1 MTSRPCACCMN
12 CPCCPGCNCCKKCLK
27 LCGPKQSSLCWKFV
41 FTDERNCDCCYCPH
55 EDDTT
60 CQCCHCAFSE
70 SPNCRWCCC
79 SCANNRNCKCLCC
92 TEENNECQCYESRC
106 CTFPYLPYRRGAKL
120 RKRSRGASDTS
131 VITLDKEPSGHAF
144 IDQLVC
150 PLCQRMFL
158 RPFMLPCNHCI
169 CDKCIMQS
177 RLNAEITESFYIITC
192 PICNKAHCLPFSK
205 KMYLR
210 INYLR
215 ARLARKYMRRYGFLR
230 WRFDKSYVPI
240 YCQICDE
247 QKADKRCLSC
257 QLNYCNLCLRNYHQD
272 ISTLNHAYAKISDDI
287 WEDKN
292 CLIHGETL
300 LSKYCLEDHELLCE
314 LCAEAQHNDHNKVS
328 LSVACTK
335 MSAMLFTT
343 IAKFKKVRYVIDNDL
358 MEVLVLKNN
367 FKSYKETKRKEI
379 RNGFMRLRMIIQER
393 EKELMEAV
401 ENLELQK
408 QKALCEF
415 ANHATRKIDQMD
427 SLMQYSKEALKEQSP
442 IAFLQSAWSLIKEVE
457 DIIASLYQPNPY
469 LKEDPIKHLKV
480 NFEELAENLVS
491 IFPSIRN
498 KLRYEQMNKSPYP
511 CSSDVMIPRT
521 VSSAHISNPLGLNR
535 SFSLSS
541 FHSLAD
547 QTFMSNELHIRPKS
561 SPPTELKGN
570 QLYSIWNA
578 SSDTSK
584 DIRNYPSYGP
594 SYNPDGQE
602 ESSLPPGLVV
612 IYQTLV
618 YPTIAKLY
626 WTCPTEEV
634 DSFEIA
640 YYELLDEEAAESL
653 IQPQL
658 IGVLTG
664 IVQQNLEIH
673 NLSPNTEYLFK
684 VRAVNDNGPGEWSEV
699 CKVMTPDVRAKAK
712 ARWGLL
718 RNVQSAFRR

>member
-1 MTSRPCACCMN
+1 
-12 CPCCPGCNCCKKCLK
+12 
-27 LCGPKQSSLCWKFV
+27 
-41 FTDERNCDCCYCPH
+41 
-55 EDDTT
+55 
-60 CQCCHCAFSE
+60 
-70 SPNCRWCCC
+70 
-79 SCANNRNCKCLCC
+79 
-92 TEENNECQCYESRC
+92 
-106 CTFPYLPYRRGAKL
+106 
-120 RKRSRGASDTS
+120 
-131 VITLDKEPSGHAF
+131 
-144 IDQLVC
+144 
-150 PLCQRMFL
+150 
-158 RPFMLPCNHCI
+158 
-169 CDKCIMQS
+169 MQS

-247 QKADKRCLSC
+247 KKADKRCLSC

-272 ISTLNHAYAKISDDI
+272 ISSLNHVY
-287 WEDKN
+287 
-292 CLIHGETL
+292 
-300 LSKYCLEDHELLCE
+300 
-314 LCAEAQHNDHNKVS
+314 AQHSDHNKVS

-393 EKELMEAV
+393 EKEMMEAV

-408 QKALCEF
+408 QKALFEF
-415 ANHATRKIDQMD
+415 ASHATRKIDQMD

-498 KLRYEQMNKSPYP
+498 KLRYEQMNRSPYP
-511 CSSDVMIPRT
+511 CGSDVMIPRT
-521 VSSAHISNPLGLNR
+521 VSSAHIPNPLGLNR
-535 SFSLSS
+535 SLSLSS
-541 FHSLAD
+541 LNSLPYQA
-547 QTFMSNELHIRPKS
+547 FMSNELHIRPKS

-570 QLYSIWNA
+570 QLYSVWNA
-578 SSDTSK
+578 ASDTSK
-584 DIRNYPSYGP
+584 DIRNDPSYGP
-594 SYNPDGQE
+594 SYNPDIQE
-602 ESSLPPGLVV
+602 ESSSPPGLVV

-684 VRAVNDNGPGEWSEV
+684 VRAINEHGPGEWSEV
-699 CKVMTPDVRAKAK
+699 CKKHFYNIPFNILKR
-712 ARWGLL
+712 
-718 RNVQSAFRR
+718 

>member
-1 MTSRPCACCMN
+1 MSGRACACCMT

-27 LCGPKQSSLCWKFV
+27 ICGPKQSSLCWQFM

-60 CQCCHCAFSE
+60 CQCCHCACSE

-92 TEENNECQCYESRC
+92 TEDNNECQCYESRC

-120 RKRSRGASDTS
+120 RRSRGTSNTS
-131 VITLDKEPSGHAF
+131 VISLDKEPSGHAF

-150 PLCQRMFL
+150 PLCQRMFI

-169 CDKCIMQS
+169 CDRCIMQS
-177 RLNAEITESFYIITC
+177 RLNAEITESFYVLTC
-192 PICNKAHCLPFSK
+192 PICKRAHCLPFSK
-205 KMYLR
+205 RMYLR

-240 YCQICDE
+240 YCQVCDE
-247 QKADKRCLSC
+247 QKASKRCLSC
-257 QLNYCNLCLRNYHQD
+257 QLNYCNVCLRNCHQE
-272 ISTLNHAYAKISDDI
+272 ISSQNHAYAKITDDI

-292 CLIHGETL
+292 CLIHGDSL
-300 LSKYCLEDHELLCE
+300 LSKYCLDDHELICE
-314 LCAEAQHNDHNKVS
+314 YCAETQHSDHNKVS
-328 LSVACTK
+328 LAIGCSR
-335 MSAMLFTT
+335 MSAALFAA
-343 IAKFKKVRYVIDNDL
+343 IAKFKKVRYVVDNDL
-358 MEVLVLKNN
+358 MEVLVLKSN
-367 FKSYKETKRKEI
+367 FKSYKETKRREI
-379 RNGFMRLRMIIQER
+379 RNGFMRLRMILQER

-401 ENLELQK
+401 ENLEIEK
-408 QKALCEF
+408 QKALYEF

-427 SLMQYSKEALKEQSP
+427 SLMQYSKEALKEESP
-442 IAFLQSAWSLIKEVE
+442 IAFLQSARCLVKEIE
-457 DIIASLYQPNPY
+457 DIIASVYQPNPH

-480 NFEELAENLVS
+480 NFEELSENLVS
-491 IFPSIRN
+491 IFPSLHS
-498 KLRYEQMNKSPYP
+498 KLRYEKMNKCPYP

-521 VSSAHISNPLGLNR
+521 VSSAQIPNPLGLNR

-541 FHSLAD
+541 FHSLYD
-547 QTFMSNELHIRPKS
+547 QTFMNNELSTRPKS
-561 SPPTELKGN
+561 SPPMELKGN
-570 QLYSIWNA
+570 QLYAIWNA

-584 DIRNYPSYGP
+584 DTRNYPDYGVN
-594 SYNPDGQE
+594 YNPELQE
-602 ESSLPPGLVV
+602 ETSSAPGLVV
-612 IYQTLV
+612 VYQTLV
-618 YPTIAKLY
+618 YPTVAKIY
-626 WTCPTEEV
+626 WTCPTEDV
-634 DSFEIA
+634 DSFEVA
-640 YYELLDEEAAESL
+640 YYEVLDEEAPENL
-653 IQPQL
+653 IQSQL

-684 VRAVNDNGPGEWSEV
+684 VRAVNENGPGEWSEV
-699 CKVMTPDVRAKAK
+699 CKVMTPDVRSRVK

-718 RNVQSAFRR
+718 RNVQSAFRK

>member
-1 MTSRPCACCMN
+1 MKGTVTVATAHMMMTP
-12 CPCCPGCNCCKKCLK
+12 P
-27 LCGPKQSSLCWKFV
+27 
-41 FTDERNCDCCYCPH
+41 
-55 EDDTT
+55 
-60 CQCCHCAFSE
+60 
-70 SPNCRWCCC
+70 
-79 SCANNRNCKCLCC
+79 
-92 TEENNECQCYESRC
+92 
-106 CTFPYLPYRRGAKL
+106 
-120 RKRSRGASDTS
+120 ASAVTVHS
-131 VITLDKEPSGHAF
+131 
-144 IDQLVC
+144 
-150 PLCQRMFL
+150 
-158 RPFMLPCNHCI
+158 
-169 CDKCIMQS
+169 
-177 RLNAEITESFYIITC
+177 
-192 PICNKAHCLPFSK
+192 
-205 KMYLR
+205 
-210 INYLR
+210 
-215 ARLARKYMRRYGFLR
+215 
-230 WRFDKSYVPI
+230 
-240 YCQICDE
+240 
-247 QKADKRCLSC
+247 QKAPTVAGAAAPVLIIETASACAVLRRIMNVSAMKVGVALFHICHTDVE
-257 QLNYCNLCLRNYHQD
+257 LNY
-272 ISTLNHAYAKISDDI
+272 
-287 WEDKN
+287 E
-292 CLIHGETL
+292 
-300 LSKYCLEDHELLCE
+300 
-314 LCAEAQHNDHNKVS
+314 
-328 LSVACTK
+328 
-335 MSAMLFTT
+335 
-343 IAKFKKVRYVIDNDL
+343 KVRYVIDNDL

-408 QKALCEF
+408 QKALYEF

-511 CSSDVMIPRT
+511 CSSDIMIPRT

-594 SYNPDGQE
+594 SYNPDVQE
-602 ESSLPPGLVV
+602 ESSSPPGLVV

-618 YPTIAKLY
+618 YPTIAKVHPDYKRNSSRNCEKL
-626 WTCPTEEV
+626 EEV

-640 YYELLDEEAAESL
+640 YYEVLDEEAAESL

-699 CKVMTPDVRAKAK
+699 CKVMTPDVRAKVK

>member
-1 MTSRPCACCMN
+1 MPGRACACCMT

-27 LCGPKQSSLCWKFV
+27 ICGPKQSSLCWEFM

-55 EDDTT
+55 DDDSS
-60 CQCCHCAFSE
+60 CQCCHCAFSQ

-106 CTFPYLPYRRGAKL
+106 CAFPYLPYRRGARL
-120 RKRSRGASDTS
+120 RRSRGASDTS
-131 VITLDKEPSGHAF
+131 VISLDKEPSGHAF

-150 PLCQRMFL
+150 PLCERMFV

-169 CDKCIMQS
+169 CDRCIMRS
-177 RLNAEITESFYIITC
+177 RLNAEITENFYIVTC
-192 PICNKAHCLPFSK
+192 PICKKAHCLPFSK

-240 YCQICDE
+240 YCQACDE
-247 QKADKRCLSC
+247 RKAEKRCMSC
-257 QLNYCNLCLRNYHQD
+257 QMNYCNLCLRNYHQD
-272 ISTLNHAYAKISDDI
+272 ITFQNHAYTKLGGEI

-292 CLIHGETL
+292 CLIHGDSL
-300 LSKYCLEDHELLCE
+300 LSKYCLDDHELICE
-314 LCAEAQHNDHNKVS
+314 YCAEAQHSDHNKVTFQ
-328 LSVACTK
+328 VACSK
-335 MSAMLFTT
+335 MSAALFAT
-343 IAKFKKVRYVIDNDL
+343 IAKFKKVRYVVDTDL

-367 FKSYKETKRKEI
+367 FKSYKESKRRQI
-379 RNGFMRLRMIIQER
+379 RNGFIRLRMILLER

-401 ENLELQK
+401 ENLELQR
-408 QKALCEF
+408 QKALFEF

-427 SLMQYSKEALKEQSP
+427 SLMQYSKEALKEESP
-442 IAFLQSAWSLIKEVE
+442 IAFLQSACCLIKEIE
-457 DIIASLYQPNPY
+457 DIIASVYQPNPY
-469 LKEDPIKHLKV
+469 LKEDPIKYLKV

-491 IFPSIRN
+491 IFPSLHN
-498 KLRYEQMNKSPYP
+498 KLRYEKINKCPYP

-521 VSSAHISNPLGLNR
+521 VSNAQIPNPLGLNR

-547 QTFMSNELHIRPKS
+547 QTVMNNELSIRPKS
-561 SPPTELKGN
+561 SPPMELKGN
-570 QLYSIWNA
+570 QLYSIWNV

-584 DIRNYPSYGP
+584 DTRNYPNYGAN
-594 SYNPDGQE
+594 YNPEPQE
-602 ESSLPPGLVV
+602 ESSVPGLVV
-612 IYQTLV
+612 VYQTLV
-618 YPTIAKLY
+618 YPTVAKIY

-634 DSFEIA
+634 DSFEVA
-640 YYELLDEEAAESL
+640 YYEVVDEEAAENL

-684 VRAVNDNGPGEWSEV
+684 VRAVNENGPGEWSEI
-699 CKVMTPDVRAKAK
+699 CKVMTPDLRSKVK